1 VRGSRGSSRSFGARG
16 RLETCSGTMS
26 SQDDLNAL
34 LNGAVDVATDLLAAN
49 SEFVPFALATQAS
62 DGEIFHLEPD
72 EDDADLDPEQVAAAL
87 AGGLRDAAAQGR
99 WRATAIVADV
109 TLEDDEGEA
118 VTAAIHVSLE
128 HAEDEPVTAVV
139 PYEIDGD
146 QVELGELM
154 AEPGESVV
162 FVETLQ
168 N

>member
-1 VRGSRGSSRSFGARG
+1 MLRA
-16 RLETCSGTMS
+16 MS

-34 LNGAVDVATDLLAAN
+34 LNGAVDVATDLLATD
-49 SEFVPFALATQAS
+49 SEFAPFALAIQAE

-72 EDDADLDPEQVAAAL
+72 EEDMDLDAQQVAAAL
-87 AGGLRDAAAQGR
+87 AGGLREAANEGR

-109 TLEDDEGEA
+109 TLEDEEGEA

-128 HAEDEPVTAVV
+128 HADGEPVTAVV
-139 PYEIDGD
+139 PYEIGD
-146 QVELGELM
+146 ENVELGDLM

-162 FVETLQ
+162 FVERLQ